1 MKQSLFDLGPSL
13 TAKLV
18 VFLVLSL
25 SLMTLDHRFGHLD
38 RIREVLEVAV
48 SPIQYVVNLPFAA
61 SDWASDS
68 FAART
73 TLQEENER
81 LHREQLLLRERLQR
95 FEGVQQENARL
106 RELLEA
112 SQRLEQRVMVA
123 ELLSVDLDPYKQ
135 EILLNK
141 GSRDGVRVGQ
151 PMIDAEGVMGQVV
164 RVNPLHATAILVSDP
179 SHALP
184 VQVIRNGLRTLAVG
198 TGSPERLEL
207 RHIPN
212 SADIR
217 VGDIVTTS
225 GLGGRFP
232 PDYPVAEVTEV
243 ERLTGE
249 PFARV
254 EARPLARID
263 RSREVLLVWTG
274 TMPEAEPAAEAGA
287 APAGEAP

>member
-1 MKQSLFDLGPSL
+1 M
-13 TAKLV
+13 

>member
-1 MKQSLFDLGPSL
+1 
-13 TAKLV
+13 V